1 MKIKREAFVK
11 NEPDDFIDDEDI
23 EIEHT
28 PIHRQYIMM
37 IKKYDWYFIR
47 STFFYVYII
56 FFKCSLDKIK
66 NILIKLIFKYLPI
79 E

>member
-1 MKIKREAFVK
+1 MFQALKIKREAFVK

-28 PIHRQYIMM
+28 PIHRQYTMM
-37 IKKYDWYFIR
+37 KKNMTCTSLGAPFLCM
-47 STFFYVYII
+47 I

-66 NILIKLIFKYLPI
+66 ENSD
-79 E
+79 